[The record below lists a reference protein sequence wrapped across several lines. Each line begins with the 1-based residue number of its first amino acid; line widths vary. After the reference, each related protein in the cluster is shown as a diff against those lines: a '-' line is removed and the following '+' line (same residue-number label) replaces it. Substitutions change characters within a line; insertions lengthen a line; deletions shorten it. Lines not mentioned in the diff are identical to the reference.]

1 MMVGRLF
8 CPCEL
13 AAERFV
19 IMVDVVLVIGMAATA
34 AALVV
39 ASTIGSNLS
48 VVIWVEFNR
57 MLGIVFID
65 ENSLNTSKV

>member
-1 MMVGRLF
+1 MFGRLL

-39 ASTIGSNLS
+39 ASTIGISLS
-48 VVIWVEFNR
+48 VVICVEFDK
-57 MLGIVFID
+57 MLGIVLLAKIH
-65 ENSLNTSKV
+65 